1 MKDGRRPT
9 AAELA
14 VEQHSAAEPA
24 AERHGAAKPA
34 VERIKAAIE
43 VGDGVTR
50 GALSTGLG
58 LPLGTVTTAVAALIR
73 SGAVVERQVGV
84 GGRSAGR
91 PAVEL
96 VSAGPA
102 RTLGAVI
109 WTLGRLQTAIATYGG
124 TILERSEIEVAAQD
138 TTRID
143 LLEPALRAVCRRVEA
158 PDREYAAPD
167 RVVIGVPAPF
177 QRGVGTPYRKPVP
190 AQTASDAEATESG
203 AETALGHSPRPDPG
217 QHHRHEHN
225 HEHSEQH
232 SHERVGA
239 VGFAPWLS
247 TDPAAELG
255 ARLGVP
261 VLVEN
266 DANLGALGEAG
277 SGAGR
282 GFSSVLYIKLG
293 ERSVGA
299 GLVLDGR
306 LHRGSAG
313 FAGELAHIHMDDDG
327 PLCACGARGCLAN
340 RFKQPLLEL
349 MQSGYDRPLTFAEV
363 LRLAEA
369 GEPGPTR
376 VLREVG
382 RSLGRPLADLCTFL
396 NPAVL
401 VLDAALGAAGR
412 HVQAGISE
420 QIERYAAPAAA
431 AALRIGPGSLGF
443 DADIVGAV
451 HLARSEA
458 LG

>member
-1 MKDGRRPT
+1 MKNGRPT
-9 AAELA
+9 AAQPA
-14 VEQHSAAEPA
+14 VERHSVA
-24 AERHGAAKPA
+24 RPA

-43 VGDGVTR
+43 AGDGVTR
-50 GALSTGLG
+50 GALSTCLD

-73 SGAVVERQVGV
+73 SGSVVERPVDAGT
-84 GGRSAGR
+84 RSAGR

-124 TILERSEIEVAAQD
+124 TVLERSEIEVAAQD

-143 LLEPALRAVCRRVEA
+143 LLEPALRAVCRRAEA
-158 PDREYAAPD
+158 PDREFAAPD

-177 QRGVGTPYRKPVP
+177 QRGVGTPPYRKPVP
-190 AQTASDAEATESG
+190 AQAQSSAAATESG
-203 AETALGHSPRPDPG
+203 AGAAPGHRPSHSPGSNSAPDVSQDHG
-217 QHHRHEHN
+217 YDH
-225 HEHSEQH
+225 
-232 SHERVGA
+232 VGGI
-239 VGFAPWLS
+239 GFAPWLR

-266 DANLGALGEAG
+266 DANLGALGEAV

-299 GLVLDGR
+299 GLVLDGE
-306 LHRGSAG
+306 LYRGAAG

-340 RFKQPLLEL
+340 RTKQPLLEL

-363 LRLAEA
+363 LRLAAA

-412 HVQAGISE
+412 HVQAGVAE

-431 AALRIGPGSLGF
+431 AALRIRLGSLGS